1 MAERKEAS
9 HADADFHGLTHDCL
23 VSLVVL
29 VELFAGFD
37 EGVALLEIAH
47 ARVSVEAV
55 EEEKILAQPG
65 RPRSCPRRKVL
76 VQRHQKFGVVIEQV
90 VSAPVRH

>member
-29 VELFAGFD
+29 VGLFTGF
-37 EGVALLEIAH
+37 EGGVALLEIAH

-55 EEEKILAQPG
+55 EEEEILAQPG
-65 RPRSCPRRKVL
+65 RPRSCPRRQVL
-76 VQRHQKFGVVIEQV
+76 VQRHQKFGGVVGHV
-90 VSAPVRH
+90 VGDPVRH